1 MTNLLEIKD
10 RLIRFYSKYETY
22 LFPVVKFIVAIVL
35 FTVINMNIGFM
46 EKISR
51 FPIALILALVCAI
64 LPVNATIWLAAFV
77 VLADMYALSMEV
89 AVTTL
94 VLFAAL
100 FFLYFRFA
108 PKDGFAAVLTPV
120 CFKLNIPY
128 VMPIGC
134 SLLRDAY
141 SVVAIIC
148 GTVIYYFLDG
158 IHQNSGTLKNVVA
171 DGGTAAA
178 TSKFDISVGQLL
190 SNKEMYL
197 VIAIFTIT
205 AIVVYLV
212 RRLEVEHAWTLA
224 IISGVLIEVV
234 GLFVGYLV
242 LNVSGKTLGLLIGN
256 ILSLLISFVI
266 QFLFMNLDYARTE
279 RVQFEDDDYYYYVKA
294 VPKKMVAVKEVT
306 VKHFGNT
313 ASMGKR
319 IDRSKRTLTPEEEET
334 SRKVI
339 AKELDID
346 EDLLK

>member
-51 FPIALILALVCAI
+51 FPIALMLALVCAI

-171 DGGTAAA
+171 DGETAAT

-190 SNKEMYL
+190 SNKELYL

-234 GLFVGYLV
+234 GLFAGYLV

-256 ILSLLISFVI
+256 ILSLLISFVYESR
-266 QFLFMNLDYARTE
+266 LCEDGARS
-279 RVQFEDDDYYYYVKA
+279 V
-294 VPKKMVAVKEVT
+294 
-306 VKHFGNT
+306 
-313 ASMGKR
+313 
-319 IDRSKRTLTPEEEET
+319 
-334 SRKVI
+334 
-339 AKELDID
+339 
-346 EDLLK
+346 

>member
-158 IHQNSGTLKNVVA
+158 IHQNSGILKNVVA
-171 DGGTAAA
+171 DGETAAT

-234 GLFVGYLV
+234 GLFAGYLV

>member
-35 FTVINMNIGFM
+35 FTGINMNIGFM
-46 EKISR
+46 EKISQ

-171 DGGTAAA
+171 DGETAAT

-234 GLFVGYLV
+234 GLFAGYLV

-339 AKELDID
+339 Y
-346 EDLLK
+346 

>member
-64 LPVNATIWLAAFV
+64 LPVNATIWLAAVV

-171 DGGTAAA
+171 DGETAAT

-234 GLFVGYLV
+234 GLFAGYLV

-266 QFLFMNLDYARTE
+266 KFLFMNLDYARTE

>member
-64 LPVNATIWLAAFV
+64 LPVNATIWLTAFV

-171 DGGTAAA
+171 DGETAAT

-234 GLFVGYLV
+234 GLFAGYLV

>member
-22 LFPVVKFIVAIVL
+22 LFPLVKFIVAIVL

-171 DGGTAAA
+171 DGETAAT

-234 GLFVGYLV
+234 GLFAGYLV

>member
-35 FTVINMNIGFM
+35 FMVINMNIGFM

-171 DGGTAAA
+171 DGETAAT

-234 GLFVGYLV
+234 GLFAGYLV

>member
-77 VLADMYALSMEV
+77 VLADVYALSMEV

-171 DGGTAAA
+171 DGETAAT

-234 GLFVGYLV
+234 GLFAGYLV

>member
-46 EKISR
+46 EKISQ

-171 DGGTAAA
+171 DGETAAT

-234 GLFVGYLV
+234 GLFAGYLV

-266 QFLFMNLDYARTE
+266 QFLFMNLDYTRTE

>member
-100 FFLYFRFA
+100 FFLYFRLA

-171 DGGTAAA
+171 DGETAAT